1 MESSIIKI
9 HRNIKEKRVSRLYAV
24 QALFQMEAGESTLQ
38 KVSLEFE
45 NYRDTENQNT
55 NFYSKADL
63 NYFKKIIMTTVK
75 NQELIDFNIMNSIK
89 DDWTID
95 RIDPTLRAIFR
106 AAAAEFLIKTPPK
119 VVINEFLEIAKSF
132 FPNGKEC
139 KLANGVLDKL
149 ANEILVP

>member
-1 MESSIIKI
+1 MESSITKI

-24 QALFQMEAGESTLQ
+24 QALFQMEAGKSTLQ
-38 KVSLEFE
+38 KVSVEFE
-45 NYRDTENQNT
+45 NYRDTENQNK

-63 NYFKKIIMTTVK
+63 NYFKKIIVTTVK
-75 NQELIDFNIMNSIK
+75 NQELIDINIKNSIK

-106 AAAAEFLIKTPPK
+106 AAAAEFLINTPPK
-119 VVINEFLEIAKSF
+119 VVISEFLEITKSF

-149 ANEILVP
+149 ANEILAP